1 MSTSRQNHR
10 TAPSS
15 LQALIDTIEACIARE
30 RLSRCAIGTAALG
43 DAAYLGRLGRR
54 SDMRL
59 GTADKVLACMNLET
73 IGPRFVRRVE
83 ALMKVTGI
91 EPHVLGEEALGDP
104 GLVLRLEN
112 GRSPTLGTVDK
123 ASPARLE
130 AARAAIEDGTPAVP
144 VYAAANEEREMND
157 NTGFMKTEQVAAHL
171 GLSPRTLES
180 YRSRGG
186 GPAFYVFGSV
196 VRYLL
201 SDVLK
206 WASKR
211 RRRSTSDDGLQSPTP
226 EDGDEEHDG
235 DEEDVDDDRPGKSRR

>member
-1 MSTSRQNHR
+1 MSTALQDHR
-10 TAPSS
+10 TTQGS
-15 LQALIDTIEACIARE
+15 LQALSDAIEAHIARKK
-30 RLSRCAIGTAALG
+30 LSRCAFGAAAHG
-43 DAAYLGRLGRR
+43 GASFPGRPGRG
-54 SDMRL
+54 SDVRL

-83 ALMKVTGI
+83 AFLKVTGM
-91 EPHVLGEEALGDP
+91 EPHVLGREALGDL
-104 GLVLRLEN
+104 GFVLRLGK
-112 GRSPTLGTVDK
+112 GRSPNLGTVDK

-130 AARAAIEDGTPAVP
+130 AVRTAIEDGTPAVP
-144 VYAAANEEREMND
+144 VYAAAYEEREMSN
-157 NTGFMKTEQVAAHL
+157 NTGFMKTEQIADHL

-201 SDVLK
+201 SDVLE

-211 RRRSTSDDGLQSPTP
+211 RRRSTSDDGLRSPTP

>member
-1 MSTSRQNHR
+1 MSTALQDHR
-10 TAPSS
+10 TTPGR
-15 LQALIDTIEACIARE
+15 LQALIDTTEACIARE
-30 RLSRCAIGTAALG
+30 RLSRCAFGAAAHG
-43 DAAYLGRLGRR
+43 DAFFPGRLGRG
-54 SDMRL
+54 SDVRL
-59 GTADKVLACMNLET
+59 GTADKVLAGMNLES

-83 ALMKVTGI
+83 ALLKVTGI
-91 EPHVLGEEALGDP
+91 EPHVLGEKALGNP
-104 GLVLRLEN
+104 GFVLRLGK
-112 GRSPTLGTVDK
+112 GRSPNLGTVDK
-123 ASPARLE
+123 ASPVRLE

-144 VYAAANEEREMND
+144 VEAAAYEEREMSN
-157 NTGFMKTEQVAAHL
+157 NTGFMKTAQIAEHL

-201 SDVLK
+201 SDVLE

>member
-1 MSTSRQNHR
+1 MSTALQDHR
-10 TAPSS
+10 TTPGSI
-15 LQALIDTIEACIARE
+15 QALSDAIEAHTARKT
-30 RLSRCAIGTAALG
+30 LSRCAFGAAAHG
-43 DAAYLGRLGRR
+43 DASFPDRPGRG
-54 SDMRL
+54 SDVRL
-59 GTADKVLACMNLET
+59 GTADKVLARMNPET
-73 IGPRFVRRVE
+73 IGLRFLRRVE
-83 ALMKVTGI
+83 AFLKVTGI
-91 EPHVLGEEALGDP
+91 EPHVLGREALGDP
-104 GLVLRLEN
+104 GLVLRLGK
-112 GRSPTLGTVDK
+112 GRSPTPGTVDK

-144 VYAAANEEREMND
+144 VYAAAYEEREMSN
-157 NTGFMKTEQVAAHL
+157 NTGFMKTEQIAKHL

-226 EDGDEEHDG
+226 EDGDEEQW